1 MLGSV
6 KSGSW
11 GCVGHPSW
19 EVKGFQKHQQLS
31 ADDSQFIS
39 ASESSV
45 FRIKR

>member
-6 KSGSW
+6 NSGLW

-39 ASESSV
+39 VMGSPV